1 MKHAFTTLS
10 LIISLF
16 YFAQPG
22 TAAPAANRLSTRD
35 QKLLAESRVKGQ
47 QSVTVM
53 IVTVSGSSSKN
64 VAADLASLGGRIHYQ
79 DEALGYVRAQV
90 PTANVEAIAKLA
102 GVQVLNL
109 DTVIPLP
116 DPRPEKTEDGVQV
129 NPPDSSTQ
137 PLNPYLPTRDIGGPQ
152 FVAAHPTFDGRK
164 VTIGIVDTGITL
176 DHPSL
181 QTTTTGERKII
192 DWVRATDPIND
203 NDPSWINMQ
212 DEVSGKTF
220 TYRGVKYTAP
230 TGGNY
235 RIGLFNERDPR
246 LSGPNSEY
254 SVATP
259 PTGALLG
266 DVNRDGNPPGS
277 SGLFAVL
284 WEPHRNLVWVDVNQN
299 HNFSDDPAM
308 TDYKARYD
316 IGTFGTDNPATPVHE
331 AVKFVVQTDDKNNYV
346 NIGIVSA
353 AHASHVAGIAAG
365 KNLFGSANGVAP
377 GAKLVSV
384 CACLF
389 TPGCTSHAML
399 EGMIYAVKKA
409 NVDVVNMSIGGVPPL
424 NDGSSVFAV
433 VYDRLN
439 EQFKTQL
446 FLSAGNDG
454 AGVNTIGDP
463 AVATK
468 VVGVGGYI
476 QRDTLLANY
485 GNVAVKDDGLF
496 FFSSRGPREDGGLK
510 PNLVAPGAAVSS
522 IPLWQAGNP
531 VPGTYSLPP
540 GYAMFNGTSMAAPE
554 ASGGAAL
561 LVSAAK
567 QTGVQWKPAQLRQAI
582 LSSARYLPGY
592 GAYEQ
597 GNGLF
602 QIGAAWELLQQ
613 NIKIVEIQSLAPVNT
628 LLSPFLAVPNFGPGI
643 FEREGWSPGQSAVR
657 TIFFAR
663 TSGGGPSVRYTLT
676 WVGNDGTFSSAAS
689 ISLPLNRVV
698 GLPVAIRPLAAG
710 AHSAILNL
718 SEPGTPGIAYQVLN
732 TVVAADDITGASA
745 FLVTHPGTS
754 DRFDKSSFF
763 FRVPTNTPAFKANVN
778 GVNGR
783 VRLSRFHPFG
793 LPLDELAGYQTGGSQ
808 TLTVERPSAGVWELT
823 VDASRSSA
831 ITPSTYNIAGS
842 LLGAEI
848 TPSSVTIDP
857 TILSVTNHL
866 SFTFRNLFATFTG
879 AAAGG
884 PLGSAFAVRPTIA
897 NAAQQFATIVVSAGS
912 VSLDVKIGNPSDTR
926 ADLDLYLILETD
938 GVPGL
943 SNGDT
948 LVGVS
953 GGGTAEEEIIINSPP
968 AGTYYALI
976 DGFSVPSGATAYDYV
991 DTVTN
996 PAFGA
1001 VTVADASAAHPNGD
1015 VWSGQVNIQ
1024 AFTKPPAGRFLRG
1037 FVQVIG
1043 DSALIGSAEINL
1055 KNIGP

>member
-1 MKHAFTTLS
+1 MKHALSPLALIVGLLFFT
-10 LIISLF
+10 
-16 YFAQPG
+16 QPG
-22 TAAPAANRLSTRD
+22 TAAPAGNSLSTRD

-53 IVTVSGSSSKN
+53 IATVSGSSKN
-64 VAADLASLGGRIHYQ
+64 VASDLAALGGSIHYR
-79 DEALGYVRAQV
+79 DDALGYVRAQV
-90 PTANVEAIAKLA
+90 PTANVEAIAKIA

-109 DTVIPLP
+109 DTVIPIP

-129 NPPDSSTQ
+129 DPPDSSTP

-152 FVAAHPTFDGRK
+152 FVAAHPTFDGRG
-164 VTIGIVDTGITL
+164 VTIGVVDTGITL

-192 DWVRATDPIND
+192 DWVRATDPIGD
-203 NDPSWINMQ
+203 DDPSWINMQ
-212 DEVSGKTF
+212 DQVSGRTF
-220 TYRGVKYTAP
+220 TYRGVNYRAP
-230 TGGNY
+230 SGGSY

-254 SVATP
+254 SVPTP

-284 WEPHRNLVWVDVNQN
+284 WDPNKNLVWVDVNQN
-299 HNFSDDPAM
+299 HDFSDDPAM
-308 TDYKARYD
+308 TDYKVHYD

-331 AVKFVVQTDDKNNYV
+331 AVKFVVQTDGKNKYV

-353 AHASHVAGIAAG
+353 SHASHVAGIAAG
-365 KNLFGSANGVAP
+365 KNLFGAANGVAP

-389 TPGCTSHAML
+389 TPGCTSHAL
-399 EGMIYAVKKA
+399 IEGMIYAVKKA

-468 VVGVGGYI
+468 VVGVGAYI
-476 QRDTLLANY
+476 HRDTLLANY
-485 GNVAVKDDGLF
+485 GNIAVKDDGLF

-554 ASGGAAL
+554 TTGGAAL

-567 QTGVQWKPAQLRQAI
+567 QTGAQWKPAQLRQAI

-592 GAYEQ
+592 GAHEQ

-602 QIGAAWELLQQ
+602 QIGAAWELLKQ
-613 NIKIVEIQSLAPVNT
+613 NIKTVEILSLAPVKT

-643 FEREGWSPGQSAVR
+643 FEREGWASGQSAVR
-657 TIFFAR
+657 IIYFAR
-663 TSGGGPSVRYTLT
+663 TSGGGPSVRYSLT

-698 GLPVAIRPLAAG
+698 GLPVNVRPLAAG

-718 SEPGTPGIAYQVLN
+718 SDPAAPGTAYQVLN
-732 TVVAADDITGASA
+732 TVVVAEDITSASA
-745 FLVTHPGTS
+745 FVVTHPGTA

-763 FRVPTNTPAFKANVN
+763 FRVPPNTPAFKANAN

-783 VRLSRFHPFG
+783 VRLSRFHPYG

-808 TLTVERPSAGVWELT
+808 TLTVERPTPGVWELT

-831 ITPSTYNIAGS
+831 ISPATYNILGS

-857 TILSVTNHL
+857 TVLSATNHQ
-866 SFTFRNLFATFTG
+866 SFTFRNVLGAFTG
-879 AAAGG
+879 GAAGG

-897 NAAQQFATIVVSAGS
+897 DHAQQLATIAVSTNS
-912 VSLDVKIGNPSDTR
+912 VLLDVKIGNPSDTR
-926 ADLDLYLILETD
+926 ADLDLYLFLEQD

-943 SNGDT
+943 SAGDA
-948 LVGVS
+948 LVGAS
-953 GGGTAEEEIIINSPP
+953 AGGTAEEEIIINSPP

-976 DGFSVPSGATAYDYV
+976 DGFSVPSGATAYDYI
-991 DTVTN
+991 DTVSN
-996 PAFGA
+996 PSFGA
-1001 VTVADASAAHPNGD
+1001 VTVADPSVAHANGD
-1015 VWSGQVNIQ
+1015 VWSAPVNIQ
-1024 AFTKPPAGRFLRG
+1024 ALTKPAAGRFLRG
-1037 FVQVIG
+1037 FVKVIG
-1043 DSALIGSAEINL
+1043 DSAVIGSAEINL
-1055 KNIGP
+1055 KNVGP